1 MPSGLEEQLTTT
13 DDNSTKPIGK
23 GMFIIA
29 WVIALGLLTWGFGN
43 WEESQFNPNRKPQTS
58 QTQTFNE
65 VILERNRFN
74 HYVMNGQ
81 INDTTVTFLLDTG
94 ATDVVIPEPIAKE
107 LGLKRGRQGLAST
120 ANGVITVFSTN
131 IDRLEIGEITLRD
144 VRASINPAM
153 QSNDSI
159 LLGMSALKD
168 VEFTQRG
175 NELKIRQ
182 FR

>member
-1 MPSGLEEQLTTT
+1 LTTP
-13 DDNSTKPIGK
+13 NEHSTKPIGK

-29 WVIALGLLTWGFGN
+29 WLIALGLLTWVFGH
-43 WEESQFNPNRKPQTS
+43 WEESQFNPNKRPQSS
-58 QTQTFNE
+58 QTQSINE
-65 VILERNRFN
+65 VVLKRNRFN
-74 HYVMNGQ
+74 HYVLNGQ
-81 INDTTVTFLLDTG
+81 INDSTVTFLLDTG
-94 ATDVVIPEPIAKE
+94 ATDVVVPEPIANQ
-107 LGLKRGRQGLAST
+107 LGLQRGREALAST
-120 ANGVITVFSTN
+120 ANGVITVYSTN
-131 IDRLEIGEITLRD
+131 IDTLQMGKITLRN

-153 QSNDSI
+153 QSQDSI

>member
-1 MPSGLEEQLTTT
+1 MNSADE
-13 DDNSTKPIGK
+13 NSTKPIGK
-23 GMFIIA
+23 GMFVIA
-29 WVIALGLLTWGFGN
+29 WVIALALLTWIFGN
-43 WEESQFNPNRKPQTS
+43 WEEEQFNPNQQPQSS
-58 QTQTFNE
+58 QTQIYNE
-65 VILERNRFN
+65 VILQRNKFN

-81 INDTTVTFLLDTG
+81 INGSTLTFLLDTG
-94 ATDVVIPEPIAKE
+94 ATDVVIPAPIADR
-107 LGLKRGRQGLAST
+107 LGLHRGRKALAST
-120 ANGVITVFSTN
+120 ANGVITVYATN
-131 IDRLEIGEITLRD
+131 IDSLQIGDITMRN

-153 QSNDSI
+153 HSEDSI